1 MKQFTI
7 YENPSEKP
15 QNWSSFHNAD
25 LPKLYETEFQGPSTV
40 EIPTTAQ
47 VAESAAAATP
57 NFKGNWYPSAIDSTH
72 IKLTGGTITCGSIF
86 TPSVSS
92 ISVHA
97 TSLNYIY
104 LRSTLSAATLDG
116 YVVGG
121 SITATS
127 IISSTTTL
135 TSDNTYGYIL
145 LCTWQSSALVQQ
157 YEFYSFF
164 AALRNQGS
172 GDTLFLYWN
181 S

>member
-1 MKQFTI
+1 MKQFTV
-7 YENPSEKP
+7 YNPPLDTP

-25 LPKLYETEFQGPSTV
+25 LPKLYETEFQGLTPV
-40 EIPTTAQ
+40 DLPTQA
-47 VAESAAAATP
+47 AESVAAVTP

-92 ISVHA
+92 ITVHA

-104 LRSTLSAATLDG
+104 LRSTLSAYSLDG

-121 SITATS
+121 SITAAS
-127 IISSTTTL
+127 VISSTSTL

-145 LCTWQSSALVQQ
+145 LCTWQASALVDQ

-164 AALRNQGS
+164 ASLQNQGS
-172 GDTLFLYWN
+172 GDTLFVYWN

>member
-1 MKQFTI
+1 MKQFTV
-7 YENPSEKP
+7 YNPPLDTP

-25 LPKLYETEFQGPSTV
+25 LPKLYETEFQGLSTV
-40 EIPTTAQ
+40 DLPTQA
-47 VAESAAAATP
+47 AESAAATTP

-92 ISVHA
+92 ITVHSS
-97 TSLNYIY
+97 SLNYIY
-104 LRSTLSAATLDG
+104 LRSTLSPYRTDG

-121 SITATS
+121 SITAAS
-127 IISSTTTL
+127 VISSTSTL

-145 LCTWQSSALVQQ
+145 LCTWQASALVAQ

-164 AALRNQGS
+164 ASLQNQGS
-172 GDTLFLYWN
+172 GDTLFVYWN

>member
-1 MKQFTI
+1 MKQFTV
-7 YENPSEKP
+7 YENPIDRA

-25 LPKLYETEFQGPSTV
+25 LPKLYETEFQGLSTV
-40 EIPTTAQ
+40 DLPTQA
-47 VAESAAAATP
+47 AESAAAVTP

-92 ISVHA
+92 ITVHA

-104 LRSTLSAATLDG
+104 LRSTLSASSLDG

-121 SITATS
+121 SITAAS
-127 IISSTTTL
+127 VISSTSTL

-145 LCTWQSSALVQQ
+145 LCTWQASALVTQ

-164 AALRNQGS
+164 ASLQNQGS
-172 GDTLFLYWN
+172 GDTLFVYWN

>member
-7 YENPSEKP
+7 YENKMDEKP
-15 QNWSSFHNAD
+15 DWSRLRNVDLAD
-25 LPKLYETEFQGPSTV
+25 VSKTEFQGAAPFELPVPTV
-40 EIPTTAQ
+40 ES
-47 VAESAAAATP
+47 VAAAP
-57 NFKGNWYPSAIDSTH
+57 NFKGNWYPSVIDSTH

-86 TPSVSS
+86 TPTVSS
-92 ISVHA
+92 VTVDASA
-97 TSLNYIY
+97 LNYIY
-104 LRSTLSAATLDG
+104 LRATLSASKIDG

-127 IISSTTTL
+127 IISSTSTL

-145 LCTWQSSALVQQ
+145 LCTWQASALVAQ

-164 AALRNQGS
+164 ASLQNQGS
-172 GDTLFLYWN
+172 GDTLFVYWN